1 MYSGKVMN
9 RSSTSGGLHHLSEF
23 EEVGRQFQ
31 ERLVQFHVLQNIDV
45 LFHCTS
51 GSNYGSCSFDQF

>member
-1 MYSGKVMN
+1 MN

-45 LFHCTS
+45 LFTAPVEVIMVHVLLI
-51 GSNYGSCSFDQF
+51 SFKWEYLL